1 MWIER
6 QNTQVKVYLGI
17 ALSAVVYQVSIIS
30 KFNKNAMLKNL
41 LISLISII
49 VIVLIINWLVDNDH
63 NVIAWILVLLP
74 LVFIPTMVN
83 LICKVCKLV

>member
-17 ALSAVVYQVSIIS
+17 ALSALVYQVSIIS

-41 LISLISII
+41 LISLISLI

-63 NVIAWILVLLP
+63 NVIAWIIVLLP
-74 LVFIPTMVN
+74 LVFIPTIVKVV
-83 LICKVCKLV
+83 CKVCKLA

>member
-83 LICKVCKLV
+83 LVCKVCKLV

>member
-17 ALSAVVYQVSIIS
+17 ALSAVIYQVSIIS

-74 LVFIPTMVN
+74 LVFIPTIIKIV
-83 LICKVCKLV
+83 CTACKLV

>member
-17 ALSAVVYQVSIIS
+17 ALSALVYQASIIA
-30 KFNKNAMLKNL
+30 KVNKDAMLKNL
-41 LISLISII
+41 LIALIAII
-49 VIVLIINWLVDNDH
+49 VMVTIINWLVDNDH

-74 LVFIPTMVN
+74 LVFIPTIVN
-83 LICKVCKLV
+83 LVCNVCKLV

>member
-17 ALSAVVYQVSIIS
+17 GLSAVVYQVSIIS

-74 LVFIPTMVN
+74 LVFIPTIIN
-83 LICKVCKLV
+83 LVCKVCKLV